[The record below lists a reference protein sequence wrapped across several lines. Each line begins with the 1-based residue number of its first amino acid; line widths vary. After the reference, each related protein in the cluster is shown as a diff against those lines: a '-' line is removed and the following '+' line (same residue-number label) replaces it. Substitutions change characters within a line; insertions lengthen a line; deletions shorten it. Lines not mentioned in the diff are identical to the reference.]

1 MDERRWLTDASGRYN
16 TEIEAGLTRLRDRLA
31 CLCRKREVFLV
42 AAVVLGRGAMR
53 KSVVS
58 ACVLALTLCAL
69 AFFVP
74 ELALGDAGNFSGAS
88 DYGGDTGS
96 SSDSDYGGD
105 TGSSS
110 DSDSGWIAA
119 LIYIAVDLLLEGE
132 MSPGKIAILVVLAL
146 AILSL
151 YVWTKARGKSGGKSS
166 SGPKPQGAQVTAE
179 ARLRSCYDLSGV
191 DPLFDPAKVEER
203 LANIYVK
210 IQNAWTDGDM
220 EPVRPYFEDALFAQF
235 ERQLNALKSQGLV
248 NHVDNVAVL
257 ECTARGWYKS
267 EGKEYLVLKLRT
279 RINDYTT
286 DRTGAVVRGAIDREL
301 FMEYEYALSRP
312 EGTRTEEQTREVAVN
327 QCPNCAAPLNEGA
340 SARCPYCGSVIA
352 IKQHDWV
359 ISSIKGVSQQ
369 TV

>member
-1 MDERRWLTDASGRYN
+1 
-16 TEIEAGLTRLRDRLA
+16 
-31 CLCRKREVFLV
+31 
-42 AAVVLGRGAMR
+42 MR

-58 ACVLALTLCAL
+58 ACVLALALCAL

-88 DYGGDTGS
+88 DYGGDPGS